1 VFFSSNKKMS
11 SDHSEGAMREVEEAG
26 FAMREELREAEA
38 AVEACY
44 RRRARRAGLAEIMTA
59 DRPLSEKELDT
70 LSELLGDGIGAR
82 AKRRREIEQMTVEEM
97 EAELGEVKSE
107 IQRRRR
113 AGMGWLPQT
122 LVLLLCIAERP
133 SEGSTAYDCSN
144 RSNIVEAYSLLE
156 PDACANMGKEGEVET
171 TVYGEIVQI
180 KQDRMIPIFRCIVVE
195 TLISQYCGMFSAAG
209 VTRYMR
215 FRELKPIEAWECRQA
230 RRSGK
235 IVINGRTL
243 EGKIGATAS
252 HSMYLAGGLD
262 DDSRCEVGIVTLT
275 DGKALDGQA
284 AQGLFEITLRE
295 EFARLNEL
303 TGSLTQISVV
313 QAAAGD
319 KSIVDSLEGTVVYN
333 PMACPQT
340 IVRLYRGM
348 MKAYVNKTNTYEG
361 STVVVEHQD
370 KDQAAGLELAESF
383 ILCGHQAFRTH
394 IKNIAVFIHKDDRME
409 VAQGRFTDK
418 EGEGDLTRLESGM
431 SFMQVRASM
440 SMKEKLRQVRG
451 AICVNQR
458 EIAHTRL
465 EAIAGADNPYSLITI
480 FGRGHL
486 AIKAGDAVYVT
497 RCSPVEVVPQ
507 SHRNCTEEIPV
518 KVNGTDAFVDPISYV
533 IKSAGSPIHC
543 NDVAPPRYKVGGK
556 WYCSYPELKEC
567 HDPEMPLVDKVRID
581 PVKVNDIG
589 LGKSIYTKEQLE
601 EFARFQDC
609 QGTRKA
615 YLAETAEMAYT
626 GSNEKGEWGLA
637 LSSAAN

>member
-1 VFFSSNKKMS
+1 MRDTRQVFYSSDKRMS
-11 SDHSEGAMREVEEAG
+11 SDHSERAIREVEEVS
-26 FAMREELREAEA
+26 FAMREELKEAEA
-38 AVEACY
+38 AVEACS
-44 RRRARRAGLAEIMTA
+44 RRRARRAGLAEMLPTG
-59 DRPLSEKELDT
+59 RSLLEKELDT
-70 LSELLGDGIGAR
+70 LSELLGDGIGVRAR
-82 AKRRREIEQMTVEEM
+82 RRREIKEMTVEEM

-107 IQRRRR
+107 IKRRRR
-113 AGMGWLPQT
+113 AGTGWLLLT
-122 LVLLLCIAERP
+122 LALFMCLTVGQV
-133 SEGSTAYDCSN
+133 EGFTAYDCSN

-156 PDACANMGKEGEVET
+156 PDACANMDKEGEVET

-180 KQDRMIPIFRCIVVE
+180 KQDRMIPVFRCIVVE
-195 TLISQYCGMFSAAG
+195 TLLSQYCGMFSAAR
-209 VTRYMR
+209 VARYIR
-215 FRELKPIEAWECRQA
+215 FRELKPLEAWECRQA
-230 RRSGK
+230 RGSGK

-262 DDSRCEVGIVTLT
+262 DDSRCEVGIVTLP
-275 DGKALDGQA
+275 DGKVLDSQA
-284 AQGLFEITLRE
+284 AQGLYEITLRE

-303 TGSLTQISVV
+303 TGSLTLTSGV

-319 KSIVDSLEGTVVYN
+319 KSIEDSLEGTVVWEYDY
-333 PMACPQT
+333 MACPQT

-348 MKAYVNKTNTYEG
+348 MKAYVNQTNTYEG

-370 KDQAAGLELAESF
+370 KDQAAGLELAELF

-431 SFMQVRASM
+431 SFMQVRTSM

-451 AICVNQR
+451 AICVNR
-458 EIAHTRL
+458 MEIAQTRL

-486 AIKAGDAVYVT
+486 AIKAGGAVYVT
-497 RCSPVEVVPQ
+497 RCSPVEVVPR

-518 KVNGTDAFVDPISYV
+518 TVNGMDAFVDPISYV
-533 IKSAGSPIHC
+533 IKSTGSPIHC
-543 NDVAPPRYKVGGK
+543 NDMAPPRYKVGGK

-567 HDPEMPLVDKVRID
+567 HDLEMLPIDEALID

-601 EFARFQDC
+601 EFARFQD
-609 QGTRKA
+609 
-615 YLAETAEMAYT
+615 
-626 GSNEKGEWGLA
+626 S
-637 LSSAAN
+637 